1 MIEILQERL
10 KTVLEKEEDTAQA
23 DALKKDLKEKEE
35 ELQLKKEELEENEAM
50 MERVNEAI
58 EEHNRENH
66 ELKAKCKFLM
76 GVYKKEIEE
85 QEGSVSEYNEG
96 EEVNLLEFF
105 ELMQDVIEQYRMQKE
120 EKIIMLEGM
129 VEKGKAEMEDY
140 KQELENNNNKMKEMQ
155 G

>member
-1 MIEILQERL
+1 
-10 KTVLEKEEDTAQA
+10 
-23 DALKKDLKEKEE
+23 
-35 ELQLKKEELEENEAM
+35 M

-58 EEHNRENH
+58 EEHNKENH

-85 QEGSVSEYNEG
+85 QEGSVSEYQEG

-129 VEKGKAEMEDY
+129 VEKGKAEMENY
-140 KQELENNNNKMKEMQ
+140 KKELENNNQKMKEMQ
-155 G
+155 GQLETVLQGIDSNDQDVRQKLEVAQRKI